1 MTESEKR
8 LYRCAFTGHR
18 PEKLNIPEWEVRKL
32 LRQAI
37 EQAYTDGFNV
47 FLSGVARGVDLW
59 AADIVLLMKEEHP
72 DIKLMCAVPFIGY
85 DSRWSNKQRSEC
97 QRILKSADHVVTV
110 CNGYSDGC
118 FQRRNEWLVDHASR
132 LIAVWNGKPSGTGNA
147 VRYALS
153 QKVEVINLLEI

>member
-1 MTESEKR
+1 MTEPEKR
-8 LYRCAFTGHR
+8 MRRCAFTGHR
-18 PEKLNIPEWEVRKL
+18 PEKLNIPEWEVRKF

-37 EQAYTDGFNV
+37 EQAYADGFNV
-47 FLSGVARGVDLW
+47 FISGVARGVDLW

-85 DSRWSNKQRSEC
+85 DSKWSAKQRSEC

-110 CNGYSDGC
+110 CKGYSDGC
-118 FQRRNEWLVDHASR
+118 FQRRNEWLVDHATR

-147 VRYALS
+147 VRYALA
-153 QKVEVINLLEI
+153 QKVEVINLLEN